1 MKFNTLKISNRD
13 YADIG
18 DLKTCLYN
26 LSLTNK
32 NVDRS
37 TLATVISV
45 IDFIASK
52 FSEKQPKEQLVYVV
66 QISDGIFNKEVNRV
80 LKENKKT
87 VSKKDD
93 SNFVVVDQEAYD
105 DEQIFSMR
113 QIDQL
118 KEIQRIQNTE
128 LKKIFEEAV
137 SKIKINGTE
146 TSASTSKKKPSA

>member
-80 LKENKKT
+80 LKEIKN
-87 VSKKDD
+87 SIEKDD

-137 SKIKINGTE
+137 SKIKINVTE

>member
-1 MKFNTLKISNRD
+1 MAAEER
-13 YADIG
+13 IG
-18 DLKTCLYN
+18 EMSKSKVGMEQN
-26 LSLTNK
+26 
-32 NVDRS
+32 
-37 TLATVISV
+37 AG
-45 IDFIASK
+45 IAY
-52 FSEKQPKEQLVYVV
+52 SERAEL
-66 QISDGIFNKEVNRV
+66 N
-80 LKENKKT
+80 KENKKT

-137 SKIKINGTE
+137 SKIKINVTE